1 MNKNACMI
9 AVLEKQDVLVTSLLN
24 SFDTELIV
32 NGIDRGERIIAG
44 AWE

>member
-1 MNKNACMI
+1 MI
-9 AVLEKQDVLVTSLLN
+9 AALEKQDVLVTSLLN

-32 NGIDRGERIIAG
+32 NDIDRGERIIAG